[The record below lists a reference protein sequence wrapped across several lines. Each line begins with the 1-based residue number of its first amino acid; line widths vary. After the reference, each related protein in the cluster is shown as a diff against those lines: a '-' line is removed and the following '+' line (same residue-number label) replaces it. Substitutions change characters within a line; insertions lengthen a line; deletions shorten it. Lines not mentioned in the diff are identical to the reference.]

1 MSLELGRLVNAPR
14 QPTTIPKVAPRAA
27 IALLGVAGWFASQSV
42 LGSQGFPQGIGD
54 RIHLCLAPATEWL
67 AHHYQA
73 ADSLLIVTSAI
84 IDLLGSFLLVSGIVS
99 PSVRPLLGLIVLF
112 ILRQLCQVLIALPP
126 PDGMIWR
133 YPGVPSFFVTYSTAN
148 DFFFSGHTAIAVYSA
163 IELARL
169 RRRWLTSVG
178 TAIAV
183 IEALSVLMLRAHY
196 YGRIR
201 RDLRGGMGI
210 RYRDSFSALMRTDAK
225 PILGS
230 GCRFEGK
237 QWRRKKLLT

>member
-1 MSLELGRLVNAPR
+1 MNLELGRLVSATR
-14 QPTTIPKVAPRAA
+14 RPTTIPKVAPRAA
-27 IALLGVAGWFASQSV
+27 VALLGVAGWFASQSV
-42 LGSQGFPQGIGD
+42 LGSQGFSQGIGD

-67 AHHYQA
+67 GHHYQA
-73 ADSLLIVTSAI
+73 ADNLLIVTSAI
-84 IDLLGSFLLVSGIVS
+84 IDLLGSFLLVSGIVG

-178 TAIAV
+178 TVIAV

-196 YGRIR
+196 AMDVFAAIFAAAWASNIATRLAPSCEQMLSRLWEAGA
-201 RDLRGGMGI
+201 DLKESNG
-210 RYRDSFSALMRTDAK
+210 DEKNS
-225 PILGS
+225 
-230 GCRFEGK
+230 
-237 QWRRKKLLT
+237 